1 MHLLSTSLLFGG
13 GGEEEEE
20 DSIKAVSS
28 SSSPEEVEED
38 AGHQSPVAYG
48 GDDEKPSELVGGMR
62 FPSGFSARGGGRALH
77 FLIREKGRQKER
89 KVLHETQK
97 CF

>member
-1 MHLLSTSLLFGG
+1 MHLLSTSLLLGG
-13 GGEEEEE
+13 GGGEEE

-62 FPSGFSARGGGRALH
+62 FPSGFSERGGGRALH

-89 KVLHETQK
+89 NVPHETQK